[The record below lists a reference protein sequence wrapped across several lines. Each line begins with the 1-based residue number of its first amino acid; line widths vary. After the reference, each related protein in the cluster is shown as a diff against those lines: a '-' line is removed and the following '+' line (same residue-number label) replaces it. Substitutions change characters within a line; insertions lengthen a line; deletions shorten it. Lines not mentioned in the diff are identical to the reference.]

1 MGYEASLLSLVQ
13 LGEGVKLG
21 RAPILLWQ
29 VTHYPQGSFIITDS
43 LIKRMPTGKIIKG
56 PLAARICF
64 IHRPWSIR
72 GKGEMSWEPFGKLEH
87 VRCR

>member
-1 MGYEASLLSLVQ
+1 MGYEASLLSFVQ

-43 LIKRMPTGKIIKG
+43 LIKRMQTGKK
-56 PLAARICF
+56 
-64 IHRPWSIR
+64 R
-72 GKGEMSWEPFGKLEH
+72 GCLPRMRTETNRHYYVLCAK
-87 VRCR
+87 